1 MAAQPTAKHYD
12 TILAP
17 VITEKA
23 TILSEQNKVVFR
35 VADTASK
42 DEIAAA
48 VESLF
53 KVNVVKV
60 NTLVQKG
67 KTKRFRG
74 ILGRRVDIK
83 KAIVT
88 LAEGQS
94 IDVTTASRC
103 RRRSAPWPCVTPCPP
118 RPSPAT

>member
-1 MAAQPTAKHYD
+1 MAQPTTRHYD
-12 TILAP
+12 AILAP

-23 TILSEQNKVVFR
+23 TLLSEQNKVVFR
-35 VADTASK
+35 VSDDASK

-48 VESLF
+48 VEALF
-53 KVNVVKV
+53 NVTVTKV
-60 NTLVQKG
+60 NTLNVKG

-74 ILGRRVDIK
+74 RLGRRSDVK

-94 IDVTTASRC
+94 IDVTTGL
-103 RRRSAPWPCVTPCPP
+103 
-118 RPSPAT
+118 